1 MARVTVE
8 DCVEIIPNRFELIMC
23 AAQRARDISLGSPLF
38 IERDNDKNTVVSL
51 REIADKQVS
60 QGELQEGVVR
70 RFQKSNTQEDEIDL
84 QSDDNASDALD
95 NIDEDELLAAMKGI
109 LGSETFEDKDVE
121 PSKAAIKDEEPEG
134 DEE

>member
-51 REIADKQVS
+51 REIADKHVTQK
-60 QGELQEGVVR
+60 ELSEGIIR
-70 RFQKSNTQEDEIDL
+70 RLQKSYIQEDEVDL
-84 QSDDNASDALD
+84 QSDDTSSDVVD
-95 NIDEDELLAAMKGI
+95 NIDEQELLEAMKNI
-109 LGSETFEDKDVE
+109 LGAETFEDKENDNS
-121 PSKAAIKDEEPEG
+121 PSFDIDDIDDDE
-134 DEE
+134 D